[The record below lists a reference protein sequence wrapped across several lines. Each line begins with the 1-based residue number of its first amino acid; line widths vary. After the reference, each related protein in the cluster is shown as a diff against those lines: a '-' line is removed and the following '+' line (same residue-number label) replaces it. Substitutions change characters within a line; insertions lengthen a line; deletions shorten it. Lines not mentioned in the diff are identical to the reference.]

1 MFDIEFN
8 PKGWSLLDEQLAESG
23 LEMNIVIGAG
33 AIISGVTSVIG
44 GIVGSNQADAAN
56 RKAEKAYEEQME
68 AAEDAANETNKYN
81 KAAFKVDVA
90 NYQRNRQYEYDT
102 ALRNWRYQTEIQE
115 YQYLSA
121 IKQYGKSVDNT
132 ESRLAYNDL
141 ASKQAYEAEQSALNE
156 LYTEDAFSRQGMLV
170 DQLQNEGRAALG
182 QAGNSRGKALQSSI
196 AALGRNAAIMDAS
209 LSSSVEQS
217 QRNLRQIGLQRYA
230 ADVQAR
236 ASMMIRPE
244 RPPAV
249 LKPEQAPERIFIK
262 PMKVLPGAV
271 QAPTRQSVS
280 APLFSGLTS
289 AATAIAGGIG
299 GGSYNSNWSNI
310 GSTGGGGGFGGP
322 NLGISSSSGFN
333 LNANYGGFS

>member
-1 MFDIEFN
+1 MFDSEFN

-33 AIISGVTSVIG
+33 AIVSGISAIAG
-44 GIVGSNQADAAN
+44 GIFGSSQADAAN
-56 RKAEKAYEEQME
+56 RASKKAYKKQEE
-68 AAEDAANETNKYN
+68 AAQKAADATNEYN
-81 KAAFKVDVA
+81 KKAFAVDLQ
-90 NYQRNRQYEYDT
+90 NYKNNREYEYDT
-102 ALRNWRYQTEIQE
+102 ALRNWRYQTEIQD
-115 YQYLSA
+115 YQYLAA
-121 IKQYGKSVDNT
+121 IKQYGKSVENT
-132 ESRLAYNDL
+132 ESRLFYNNI
-141 ASKQAYEAEQSALNE
+141 AAKQAYESEQSALNE

-182 QAGNSRGKALQSSI
+182 QAGNSRSKALQSSI

-230 ADVQAR
+230 ADVQAK

-244 RPPAV
+244 RPPEV
-249 LKPEQAPERIFIK
+249 LKPEQAPERIFIE

-299 GGSYNSNWSNI
+299 GGGYQSPFPQI
-310 GSTGGGGGFGGP
+310 GSTGGGGGFGGT

-333 LNANYGGFS
+333 LNANYGGF

>member
-33 AIISGVTSVIG
+33 AIIGAATSVIG
-44 GIVGSNQADAAN
+44 GIFGASQADKAN
-56 RKAEKAYEEQME
+56 RQAEKAYEDQME
-68 AAEDAANETNKYN
+68 AAEDAAKETNEYN
-81 KAAFKVDVA
+81 KKAFAVDLA
-90 NYQRNRQYEYDT
+90 NYQNNRQYEYDT

-182 QAGNSRGKALQSSI
+182 QAGNSRTKAVQSSI

-230 ADVQAR
+230 ADVNAR
-236 ASMMIRPE
+236 AQMMIRPE
-244 RPPAV
+244 RPPEV

-280 APLFSGLTS
+280 APLFSGLAS

-299 GGSYNSNWSNI
+299 SQGYQSPIPQFGSSVGTI
-310 GSTGGGGGFGGP
+310 GQSVGNFG
-322 NLGISSSSGFN
+322 SSIFN
-333 LNANYGGFS
+333 N

>member
-182 QAGNSRGKALQSSI
+182 QAGNSRNKAVQSSI

-230 ADVQAR
+230 ADVNAR
-236 ASMMIRPE
+236 AQMMIRPE

-299 GGSYNSNWSNI
+299 SQGYQSPIPQFGSSVGTI
-310 GSTGGGGGFGGP
+310 GQSVGNFG
-322 NLGISSSSGFN
+322 SSIFN
-333 LNANYGGFS
+333 N

>member
-23 LEMNIVIGAG
+23 LEMSIVIGAG
-33 AIISGVTSVIG
+33 AIIGGVSAIASGIFGAS
-44 GIVGSNQADAAN
+44 QADKAN
-56 RKAEKAYEEQME
+56 RQAEKAYEDQME
-68 AAEDAANETNKYN
+68 AAEDAAKETNKYN
-81 KAAFKVDVA
+81 KKAFAVDLA
-90 NYQRNRQYEYDT
+90 NYQNNRQYEYET

-230 ADVQAR
+230 ADVNAKAQ
-236 ASMMIRPE
+236 MMIRPE

-249 LKPEQAPERIFIK
+249 LKPEQAPERIFIE

-280 APLFSGLTS
+280 APLFSGLAS

-299 GGSYNSNWSNI
+299 GQGYQSPI
-310 GSTGGGGGFGGP
+310 PQFGQQSAAVSAGWP
-322 NLGISSSSGFN
+322 GN
-333 LNANYGGFS
+333 LNY